1 MLEMVTSER
10 KLTANKQNAQR
21 STGPRTRTG
30 KRRASRNALRHGLA
44 AAVEEPA
51 FLLEIERLAEAL
63 LGDETS
69 PIARECARDIAAAH
83 VDLVRVRM
91 ARVEALD
98 RLLQAIP
105 HQDRHSDH
113 IPEIDAVESVVADL
127 KKLNRYERNALLR
140 KKRAI
145 KALCSRS

>member
-69 PIARECARDIAAAH
+69 PIARECARNIAAAH

-91 ARVEALD
+91 ARVKALD
-98 RLLQAIP
+98 RLLLAIP
-105 HQDRHSDH
+105 HQDRHSDRMW
-113 IPEIDAVESVVADL
+113 DRDDLASVVADL
-127 KKLNRYERNALLR
+127 KKLHRYEQNAFLR
-140 KKRAI
+140 RKRAVG
-145 KALCSRS
+145 ALYNL